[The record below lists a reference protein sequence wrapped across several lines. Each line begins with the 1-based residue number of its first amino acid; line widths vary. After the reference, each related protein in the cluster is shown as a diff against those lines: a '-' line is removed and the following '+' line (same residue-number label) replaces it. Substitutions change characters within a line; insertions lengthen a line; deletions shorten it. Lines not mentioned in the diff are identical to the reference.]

1 MSSDAAGSNSAPA
14 PRNGAPAASPCD
26 RLTRLRELLLP
37 CAVSVSIAT
46 SPPSSDVGSGTSFRQ
61 EADRNGDQKDRSG
74 TLDLDEL
81 RPLLFRGVPEAPQA
95 HRGTAD
101 TSANGPGEESALA
114 SPGHLRPLAWRLALG
129 VLQGDSPG
137 WTGQLERL
145 RSQYRRW
152 KCDFVGGTASQRAGG
167 GARTDEEHRGDMFLM
182 KEIDKVCARM
192 AGLQQMLYILFV
204 FAKLHP
210 DVGYIQGM
218 NEILAPIIYVC
229 SADPVADWVC
239 EAEADA
245 FHCFAAVLASFRVLY
260 GRAPHDPLK
269 SGADTQMAR
278 LTQLLRQHD
287 AILWQHLLLREGF
300 TAALRRLQTLQTNGI
315 DIEQVLQTA
324 EKMREIDRRLDEAR
338 QRTPSDLR
346 ETQKKL
352 SIPENWTDVPKM
364 GALIGTSRFLP
375 MRVPLDDKYTHLL
388 KASDDLWSPQRFLE
402 AQAAEGHDVRMVIDL
417 TNTFKYYDGVSE
429 FADSPAEYVKLKI
442 EGFRGPPAAHD
453 VARFMEIVD
462 AFVAKEPVGAI
473 AVHCT
478 HGLNRTGYLI
488 VNYMVERQGC
498 TVAEALAAFAV
509 ARPPGLIKHMY
520 VEELFKRLGPSEDVQ
535 LPELP
540 DWAADK
546 YGKRKH

>member
-1 MSSDAAGSNSAPA
+1 MTRISSDVAGSNSAPT
-14 PRNGAPAASPCD
+14 PRNGAPAASPYD
-26 RLTRLRELLLP
+26 RLTRLQELLLP
-37 CAVSVSIAT
+37 CAVSAAIAT
-46 SPPSSDVGSGTSFRQ
+46 SPPPLDAGSGTSFRQ
-61 EADRNGDQKDRSG
+61 EVDRKDDQKDHSG

-81 RPLLFRGVPEAPQA
+81 RTLLFRGVPEAPQV
-95 HRGTAD
+95 HWGVTD
-101 TSANGPGEESALA
+101 TSTNDPVEESALA
-114 SPGHLRPLAWRLALG
+114 SPDHLRPLAWRLVLG

-167 GARTDEEHRGDMFLM
+167 GTRTDEEHRGDVFLM
-182 KEIDKVCARM
+182 KEIDKDVSRTRSDLAFF
-192 AGLQQMLYILFV
+192 AGGSIVQQQMLYILFV

-218 NEILAPIIYVC
+218 NEILAPIIYAC
-229 SADPVADWVC
+229 SSDPAADWAC

-260 GRAPHDPLK
+260 GRAPSDPLK

-278 LTQLLRQHD
+278 LAQTLRQHD
-287 AILWQHLLLREGF
+287 AILWQHL
-300 TAALRRLQTLQTNGI
+300 
-315 DIEQVLQTA
+315 
-324 EKMREIDRRLDEAR
+324 
-338 QRTPSDLR
+338 
-346 ETQKKL
+346 KKL
-352 SIPENWTDVPKM
+352 SLPENWTDVPKM

-498 TVAEALAAFAV
+498 TVGEALAAFAV